1 MKRLPLISG
10 HDLIEEF
17 SLSPSPFFKYILS
30 AIELLALEGTLNSRE
45 DALKAAG
52 DMIKNKGGMR

>member
-1 MKRLPLISG
+1 MKKLPLISG

-17 SLSPSPFFKYILS
+17 SLSPSPYFSDILS

-45 DALKAAG
+45 DALRAAG
-52 DMIKNKGGMR
+52 DMIRKKSGTG